1 MTEGQAGRAVDRI
14 ISTLSAW
21 EEAETDLYRDSVQAG
36 IREHWKRAI
45 LEEAGKG
52 EGCPAE
58 TGTRAGSAGSA
69 SSASP
74 GC

>member
-14 ISTLSAW
+14 ISTLPAW

-36 IREHWKRAI
+36 IREYWKRAI

-58 TGTRAGSAGSA
+58 TGPRAPDAEG
-69 SSASP
+69 P
-74 GC
+74 GP